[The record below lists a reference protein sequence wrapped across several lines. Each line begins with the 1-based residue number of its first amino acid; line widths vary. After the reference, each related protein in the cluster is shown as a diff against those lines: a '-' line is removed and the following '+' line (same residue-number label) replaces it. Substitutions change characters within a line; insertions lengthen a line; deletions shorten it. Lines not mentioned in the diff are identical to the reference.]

1 MKVVSTA
8 GAWKRRLGILGE
20 QLVATRL
27 QEMGWE
33 IDASN
38 WRNGRK
44 GEIDIIARNTQGI
57 YVFLEVK
64 TRCYPRVEAGFQT
77 AGFDAITREKKKKI
91 VTSARCYLA
100 ERDLLKS
107 RYRFDVVVVTFVCDQ
122 YEIANFGDSELPNP
136 VITHVQDA
144 IGGF

>member
-1 MKVVSTA
+1 MKVVSAVST
-8 GAWKRRLGILGE
+8 WKKRLGNLGE

-38 WRNGRK
+38 WRNGRH
-44 GEIDIIARNTQGI
+44 GEIDIIARDTQGI

-64 TRCYPRVEAGFQT
+64 TRCYPRVQAGFQT

-100 ERDLLKS
+100 ERNLLKTQ
-107 RYRFDVVVVTFVCDQ
+107 YRFDIVVVTFECAPF
-122 YEIANFGDSELPNP
+122 EIDEIDAAQLPNP
-136 VITHVQDA
+136 VITHVEDA